1 MTNKNNEYSIKAI
14 SPIDGRYSSQ
24 IDQEINN
31 INSEFG
37 LIKKRLYVEIKWF
50 IFLSS
55 LKPIKKKFSLNK
67 SEKDY
72 LLKIDKNF
80 GIKDA
85 LKIKDIE
92 KITNHDVKAV
102 EYFLKDKFDKH
113 KTLKNKKELIHFCA
127 TSEDINNISYA
138 LMFNESRDI
147 LIKKLNDLCKIIKK
161 YEIKYADTS
170 MLSRTHV
177 QKA

>member
-1 MTNKNNEYSIKAI
+1 MTNKNKEYSIKAI

-55 LKPIKKKFSLNK
+55 LKPINKKFSLNK

-72 LLKIDKNF
+72 LLKINKNF
-80 GIKDA
+80 DIKDA

-92 KITNHDVKAV
+92 RKTN
-102 EYFLKDKFDKH
+102 
-113 KTLKNKKELIHFCA
+113 
-127 TSEDINNISYA
+127 
-138 LMFNESRDI
+138 
-147 LIKKLNDLCKIIKK
+147 
-161 YEIKYADTS
+161 
-170 MLSRTHV
+170 
-177 QKA
+177 